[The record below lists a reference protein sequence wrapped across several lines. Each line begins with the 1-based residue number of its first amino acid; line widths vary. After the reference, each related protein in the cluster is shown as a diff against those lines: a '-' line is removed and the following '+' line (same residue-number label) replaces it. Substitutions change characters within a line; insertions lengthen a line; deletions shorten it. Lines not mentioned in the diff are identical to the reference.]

1 MTNALDFFGA
11 KDLFDFGFNPIK
23 TFFGDFV
30 PSNFTNSPK
39 VNVKET
45 DKAYEIEIAN
55 PGFTKDETNIKIEDN
70 VIYVSMT
77 NESKEGQEDENHKY
91 HVKQWSKSSYQE
103 FLSEEE
109 NPLTPINKIHSYMKK
124 FMRNHEGF
132 SRDNIQDWMNLI
144 SFIIND
150 PENRYDKL
158 KLFLKMAISAPKKVR
173 FRDVMS
179 KKG

>member
-55 PGFTKDETNIKIEDN
+55 PGFGKDDTKIEIKN
-70 VIYVSMT
+70 GIISVSMT
-77 NESKEGQEDENHKY
+77 NESQEGPEDEKY
-91 HVKQWSKSSYQE
+91 HVQQWIKSSYNE
-103 FLSEEE
+103 SW
-109 NPLTPINKIHSYMKK
+109 
-124 FMRNHEGF
+124 
-132 SRDNIQDWMNLI
+132 NI
-144 SFIIND
+144 
-150 PENRYDKL
+150 PENVIEEQ
-158 KLFLKMAISAPKKVR
+158 ISAKHDNGVLTITLPKKEVEQKQIESR
-173 FRDVMS
+173 TI
-179 KKG
+179 KIE

>member
-55 PGFTKDETNIKIEDN
+55 PGFGKDDTKIEIKN
-70 VIYVSMT
+70 GIICVSMT
-77 NESKEGQEDENHKY
+77 NESQEGQEDEKY
-91 HVKQWSKSSYQE
+91 HVQQWSKSSYNE
-103 FLSEEE
+103 SWNIPDNVIEEQITAKHD
-109 NPLTPINKIHSYMKK
+109 NGVLT
-124 FMRNHEGF
+124 
-132 SRDNIQDWMNLI
+132 
-144 SFIIND
+144 II
-150 PENRYDKL
+150 L
-158 KLFLKMAISAPKKVR
+158 PKKMEEPKQIESR
-173 FRDVMS
+173 TI
-179 KKG
+179 KIE

>member
-1 MTNALDFFGA
+1 MTNALDFFA
-11 KDLFDFGFNPIK
+11 PKDLFDFNPIK

-30 PSNFTNSPK
+30 PTNFTNSPK

-77 NESKEGQEDENHKY
+77 SESKEGENDGHKY

-103 FLSEEE
+103 SWS
-109 NPLTPINKIHSYMKK
+109 I
-124 FMRNHEGF
+124 
-132 SRDNIQDWMNLI
+132 
-144 SFIIND
+144 
-150 PENRYDKL
+150 PENVIQEQ
-158 KLFLKMAISAPKKVR
+158 ISAKNNDGVLTITLPKKEE
-173 FRDVMS
+173 DP
-179 KKG
+179 KKEVNSRTIAIE

>member
-23 TFFGDFV
+23 TFFGNFV
-30 PSNFTNSPK
+30 PANFTNSPK

-77 NESKEGQEDENHKY
+77 NESKECQEDENHKY

-103 FLSEEE
+103 SWNIPDNVIQEQISASNNNGVLTITLPKKEEE
-109 NPLTPINKIHSYMKK
+109 
-124 FMRNHEGF
+124 
-132 SRDNIQDWMNLI
+132 
-144 SFIIND
+144 
-150 PENRYDKL
+150 
-158 KLFLKMAISAPKKVR
+158 PKKEVNIR
-173 FRDVMS
+173 TIEI
-179 KKG
+179 K